1 MPGHRSQP
9 ALKPSVRPA
18 WRTTRRS
25 GPALASALLLGA
37 FIVGSEPSMA
47 ESTGETDVS
56 GAPDIATRDTLFGD
70 MGGLRPAA
78 EARGLS
84 FDAVAIGDYSIVLDG
99 GADPRATAA
108 RYLIEAGIELDTE
121 AALGWPGGT
130 LRASYLG
137 FHGDNGN
144 LDSGDIQVYSNIDET
159 PLDAFYSLWYRQDL
173 FDERLAVK
181 LGKMDANEDFAYVD
195 NGDQFLNSS
204 PGFSPTILA
213 FPSYPDPA
221 TAIALFAELPGGV
234 YARAGLYDGSSLNG
248 RRTGTR
254 GPDNFLG
261 DDSDRFSVG
270 EVGLDYSWADRDG
283 RLGLGYWRHD
293 GDFARFDGG
302 MDDSS
307 DGLYLVWDQSLYE
320 DPASSLAVDGFAQY
334 GQAGRRT
341 GERIGHAYRRR
352 GSGDRPGHRPPRRC
366 HRLDGQPGGFLR
378 RAGRRLYRR
387 PRDRGRSLP
396 CRTAHALDDAQAGF
410 PVHRQSRRNGPG
422 RCEGRHAARRD
433 RFVITTGPA

>member
-1 MPGHRSQP
+1 M
-9 ALKPSVRPA
+9 
-18 WRTTRRS
+18 RRWS
-25 GPALASALLLGA
+25 GRALAPTLLLGA
-37 FIVGSEPSMA
+37 GIAAAGPSQA
-47 ESTGETDVS
+47 ESTYDADVS
-56 GAPDIATRDTLFGD
+56 GAPDIATRDTLLGD

-78 EARGLS
+78 QARGLS

-99 GADPRATAA
+99 GAEPRATAA

-121 AALGWPGGT
+121 AAFGWPGGT

-173 FDERLAVK
+173 FDERLAIK
-181 LGKMDANEDFAYVD
+181 IGKMDANEDFAYVD

-221 TAIALFAELPGGV
+221 TGIALFAELPAGV
-234 YARAGLYDGSSLNG
+234 YARAGVYDGSSLNG

-270 EVGLDYSWADRDG
+270 EVGLEYRLAELDG
-283 RLGLGYWRHD
+283 RLGFGYWRHD
-293 GDFARFDGG
+293 GDFPRFDGG
-302 MDDSS
+302 VDDSS
-307 DGLYLVWDQSLYE
+307 DGVYLVWDQSLYD
-320 DPASSLAVDGFAQY
+320 DPASPLAVDGFAQY
-334 GQAGRRT
+334 GRADEQVSELASHIGAGVQVT
-341 GERIGHAYRRR
+341 GLIA
-352 GSGDRPGHRPPRRC
+352 DRPDDLTGLMVSRVDFSDAPGAGFTQDHETALEVFHAVQVTPWMALKP
-366 HRLDGQPGGFLR
+366 DFQYIVNPGGM
-378 RAGRRLYRR
+378 G
-387 PRDRGRSLP
+387 
-396 CRTAHALDDAQAGF
+396 LDDARVATLRGEIAF
-410 PVHRQSRRNGPG
+410 
-422 RCEGRHAARRD
+422 
-433 RFVITTGPA
+433 

>member
-1 MPGHRSQP
+1 
-9 ALKPSVRPA
+9 
-18 WRTTRRS
+18 
-25 GPALASALLLGA
+25 
-37 FIVGSEPSMA
+37 MA

-70 MGGLRPAA
+70 IGGLRPAA
-78 EARGLS
+78 EAGGLS

-121 AALGWPGGT
+121 AAFGWPGGT

-320 DPASSLAVDGFAQY
+320 DPASPLAVDGFAQY
-334 GQAGRRT
+334 GQADEQVSELATHIGAGVQAT
-341 GERIGHAYRRR
+341 GLVT
-352 GSGDRPGHRPPRRC
+352 DRPDDVTGLMVSRVDFSDAPGAGFIDDHETAVEVFHAVQLTPWMTLKP
-366 HRLDGQPGGFLR
+366 DFQYIVNPGGM
-378 RAGRRLYRR
+378 G
-387 PRDRGRSLP
+387 
-396 CRTAHALDDAQAGF
+396 LDDAKVATL
-410 PVHRQSRRNGPG
+410 RA
-422 RCEGRHAARRD
+422 EIAL
-433 RFVITTGPA
+433 